1 MNKATVKKILAAIS
15 LVVVFCVVFTGC
27 SMLGGTTGTDGEA
40 ASGSGGTIQFVISMV
55 VLVAVFYFFMIRPE
69 KKRKK
74 QTEEMRSSLSVGDPV
89 VTIGGM
95 VGKIVEI
102 SADEIVFE
110 TGEDRVRIAVKKWAI
125 SRKAK

>member
-15 LVVVFCVVFTGC
+15 LTLVFCMSFAGC
-27 SMLGGTTGTDGEA
+27 AMLGGAPAEGAEGGGT
-40 ASGSGGTIQFVISMV
+40 GGTIQLVISMV

-69 KKRKK
+69 RKRKK
-74 QTEEMRSSLSVGDPV
+74 QTEEMRSSLSVGDPI

-110 TGEDRVRIAVKKWAI
+110 TGEDRVRIEVKKWAI
-125 SRKAK
+125 SKKSK